1 MLILVE
7 LELELE
13 LEFIVAAGEEDTA
26 GSCPATMAGGRVPGD
41 PEVGGRFSLSDGAP
55 GSLSLT
61 GGGWG
66 GGGRGCSLRSRRLQ
80 KLCSVLESSSC
91 DDIPPSPPPADESKR
106 AAKRLESRR

>member
-1 MLILVE
+1 MLILLE

-13 LEFIVAAGEEDTA
+13 LEFIVAAREEDIA
-26 GSCPATMAGGRVPGD
+26 GSCRAELAGRVPGD
-41 PEVGGRFSLSDGAP
+41 PEVGGFSDDGAT
-55 GSLSLT
+55 GSVSLT
-61 GGGWG
+61 GGGCG